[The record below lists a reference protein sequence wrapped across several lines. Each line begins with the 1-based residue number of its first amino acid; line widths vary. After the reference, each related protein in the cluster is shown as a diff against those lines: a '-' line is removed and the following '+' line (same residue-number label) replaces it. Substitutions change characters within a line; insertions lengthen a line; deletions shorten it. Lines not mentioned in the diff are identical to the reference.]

1 MPCTDPN
8 CRDNF
13 NSNNNETI
21 NTAQQLQQQQIH
33 NHELQQQQ
41 QHQQQQQ
48 QNDNLINDPN
58 NIPIPGSNNVDPNN
72 ANEDER
78 KESIDSQEF
87 LLGDNSMTDSSSDQ
101 EREQLEKSCS
111 GNCQQYNTDGEQ
123 CDSDCQ
129 QYNTD
134 GSVASCSGG
143 QAGMERNQNNDFYDP
158 LMNHNI
164 YCNDGE

>member
-21 NTAQQLQQQQIH
+21 NTAQQQQQQIH
-33 NHELQQQQ
+33 THELQQQQ
-41 QHQQQQQ
+41 NQHQQQH
-48 QNDNLINDPN
+48 DNLNNDPN
-58 NIPIPGSNNVDPNN
+58 NTIPGCNNVDPNN

-111 GNCQQYNTDGEQ
+111 GNCQQYTTDGEQ

-134 GSVASCSGG
+134 GSVASCSAG
-143 QAGMERNQNNDFYDP
+143 QGAMERNQNNDFYDP